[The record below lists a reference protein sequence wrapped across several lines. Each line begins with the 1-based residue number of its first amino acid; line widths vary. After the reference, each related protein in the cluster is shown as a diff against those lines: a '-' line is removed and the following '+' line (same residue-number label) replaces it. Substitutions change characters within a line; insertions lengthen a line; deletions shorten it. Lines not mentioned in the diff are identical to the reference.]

1 MLIESIQTYNFRNL
15 TPSLVDTNHQ
25 HITLTGDNGQGKS
38 NLLEAVYI
46 ICYGSSFR
54 SRSHKQLIRFN
65 EKEMSLIAQIR
76 TQDRHHTVKL
86 TIQDGKRRI
95 YIDDTEISDRK
106 ALFSICTSIIFSHED
121 MDFVQGAPAE
131 QRRFFDQ
138 TNSLINERYI
148 DDLRM
153 MNMIV
158 KQRNA
163 VLRQKDHSI
172 LAIYDQKLAEVGIQ
186 IQQQREETVRSFN
199 ELFPALFET
208 VSADGIHPEI
218 KYVPSWKQASCVEDA
233 IRILQNS
240 HERDAKYE
248 MTTTGPH
255 RDKYQFIEHTRDFI
269 ETASTGQRRLA
280 ALVLKSTQALLYEQ
294 ATGNKPVLLLDDV
307 LLELDI
313 KKRERFLSSL
323 ASYDQAF
330 FTFLPDESYFK
341 KDSYDSIAYH
351 VERGSYSTHEE
362 SC

>member
-172 LAIYDQKLAEVGIQ
+172 LAIYDQKLAESGYRYSSSVKRPYAHSMSCSLPCLKRCQLMVYIL
-186 IQQQREETVRSFN
+186 RSN
-199 ELFPALFET
+199 MY
-208 VSADGIHPEI
+208 HPGNRLHA
-218 KYVPSWKQASCVEDA
+218 WKMRYGSC
-233 IRILQNS
+233 RIVMS
-240 HERDAKYE
+240 GMRS
-248 MTTTGPH
+248 M
-255 RDKYQFIEHTRDFI
+255 R
-269 ETASTGQRRLA
+269 
-280 ALVLKSTQALLYEQ
+280 
-294 ATGNKPVLLLDDV
+294 
-307 LLELDI
+307 
-313 KKRERFLSSL
+313 
-323 ASYDQAF
+323 
-330 FTFLPDESYFK
+330 
-341 KDSYDSIAYH
+341 
-351 VERGSYSTHEE
+351 
-362 SC
+362 